1 MQNQWTE
8 TLLCRSLQAK
18 FAKELLLQFKSVTV
32 RTCIQPIR
40 SLCRKKEKCVEIC
53 KEPNF
58 IFLRCGQE
66 EIRFSALSVFL
77 SQDFKKHKT
86 QRENA
91 ENQRMS

>member
-1 MQNQWTE
+1 M
-8 TLLCRSLQAK
+8 LCGGLQAK
-18 FAKELLLQFKSVTV
+18 LAKELLLQLKSVTA
-32 RTCIQPIR
+32 RTCIQSIR

-66 EIRFSALSVFL
+66 EIRFSAFSVFL
-77 SQDFKKHKT
+77 SQDFKKYKT

-91 ENQRMS
+91 ENQRVS

>member
-1 MQNQWTE
+1 MDCSFALRRTAG
-8 TLLCRSLQAK
+8 QACK
-18 FAKELLLQFKSVTV
+18 RASSAIEVSNC

-77 SQDFKKHKT
+77 SQDFKKYKT

-91 ENQRMS
+91 ENQRVS

>member
-1 MQNQWTE
+1 MD
-8 TLLCRSLQAK
+8 RSFALPQPAGQACER
-18 FAKELLLQFKSVTV
+18 ASSAIEVSNCPDLYSVHS
-32 RTCIQPIR
+32 Q
-40 SLCRKKEKCVEIC
+40 SLEKNEKCVEIC

-77 SQDFKKHKT
+77 SQDFKEYKT

-91 ENQRMS
+91 ENQRVS